1 MLAIKELLKPNDSLE
16 RKSSSQEL
24 TTSFKTKYTT
34 AYCVKQQRQEF
45 MHSPPILLKMTPL
58 PKAPWKQVATD
69 FVGPFPTG
77 EYLLVIID
85 EFSPFLDVEI
95 LTTISA

>member
-1 MLAIKELLKPNDSLE
+1 
-16 RKSSSQEL
+16 
-24 TTSFKTKYTT
+24 
-34 AYCVKQQRQEF
+34 
-45 MHSPPILLKMTPL
+45 MTPL